1 MDLVR
6 EHHVLERRLWDLR
19 FLEAIGHADYR
30 VEDEDLVA
38 DEMEALWYRMSDA
51 ERRGLEEERAR
62 DREFRIP
69 GPSRDP
75 SSPMVDVD
83 EDGRSRR
90 GVAPR
95 VTAGA

>member
-6 EHHVLERRLWDLR
+6 EHHLLERRLWDLR
-19 FLEAIGHADYR
+19 FLEAVGHADYS
-30 VEDEDLVA
+30 EADEDAVA
-38 DEMEALWYRMSDA
+38 DEMEAIWYRMSDA
-51 ERRGLEEERAR
+51 ERRRLEEERAR

-69 GPSRDP
+69 GPMRDP
-75 SSPMVDVD
+75 STPMVDVD

-95 VTAGA
+95 VAAGA